1 MMNYLA
7 IRYYER
13 KPLPLPCRESLI
25 GMTRRPRRRQ
35 IHDLAA
41 ALRDAPV
48 PERKSLQLAR
58 SEADDLAELRP
69 LCDRVRGEPAGHHG
83 GLDAADVQTACG
95 PVAGDGRVVVGR
107 DRESDG
113 DDLQ

>member
-58 SEADDLAELRP
+58 SERP
-69 LCDRVRGEPAGHHG
+69 YSLPDITAASTQPTFRPHAVQSPATV
-83 GLDAADVQTACG
+83 GL
-95 PVAGDGRVVVGR
+95 
-107 DRESDG
+107 S
-113 DDLQ
+113 

>member
-58 SEADDLAELRP
+58 SERP
-69 LCDRVRGEPAGHHG
+69 YSLCPEPCTRRGGVTGDRSR
-83 GLDAADVQTACG
+83 
-95 PVAGDGRVVVGR
+95 
-107 DRESDG
+107 
-113 DDLQ
+113 